1 MKRGNAR
8 VAVRH
13 RHPQPKLRGI
23 YAAGARRCANVYG
36 LGHYRPRT
44 MKDSVRKVASGR
56 QRTVSER
63 PGRKPA
69 ASKRRA
75 ALVIGRR
82 ERLVAEIAAI
92 RKLGPASDLT
102 AEAEGGGGP
111 RGGAGGGGGGAAP
124 RAAPHARAT
133 RRRRGGGERGE
144 GRGGAPAG
152 GGAGRGGGPP
162 PGGGQP
168 A

>member
-92 RKLGPASDLT
+92 RKLGQASDLT
-102 AEAEGGGGP
+102 AKAEGLLP
-111 RGGAGGGGGGAAP
+111 RWWGRADWEARKRLISAAECPLRLKPTGGARPSA
-124 RAAPHARAT
+124 
-133 RRRRGGGERGE
+133 
-144 GRGGAPAG
+144 
-152 GGAGRGGGPP
+152 
-162 PGGGQP
+162 
-168 A
+168 